1 MLPWITVAIIT
12 AAAVAL
18 RGLPRSFL
26 RAYASSFVGR
36 HGVSVQLGLAVLAAM
51 TLSMLIAT
59 LVLPERKPLI
69 MELVNIAVVTSMLAA
84 GAADVYFFARARGRG
99 R

>member
-26 RAYASSFVGR
+26 RAYSSSFVSR
-36 HGVSVQLGLAVLAAM
+36 HGVGVQLGLAVLAAM

-59 LVLPERKPLI
+59 LVLPERRPL
-69 MELVNIAVVTSMLAA
+69 MELVDIAVVAAMLAA
-84 GAADVYFFARARGRG
+84 GAADGYLFARLGREK